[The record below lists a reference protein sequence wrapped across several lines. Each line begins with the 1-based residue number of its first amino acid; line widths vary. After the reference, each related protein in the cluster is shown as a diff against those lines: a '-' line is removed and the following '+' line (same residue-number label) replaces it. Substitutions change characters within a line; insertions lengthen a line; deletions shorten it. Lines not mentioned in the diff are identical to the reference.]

1 MIADRLEPQSSCS
14 SLAVMTRSFGMPPSA
29 EELAAIAEAA
39 MEAIPGALR
48 RHVQGIAILVEEFP
62 ESEVLDEMGIEDAFG
77 LLGLYQGV
85 AMDQQ
90 SVHAVRHD
98 LDRIYLYR
106 RPLLDAWADGTD
118 SLEDLIAN
126 TLIHEIGHHFG
137 LSDDDMERLE
147 ST

>member
-1 MIADRLEPQSSCS
+1 MRVFDL
-14 SLAVMTRSFGMPPSA
+14 PPSA
-29 EELAAIAEAA
+29 EEMAAIAEQA
-39 MEAIPGALR
+39 MLAIPKHLA
-48 RHVQGIAILVEEFP
+48 RHVRGLAILIEEFP
-62 ESEVLDEMGIEDAFG
+62 ETEVLEELGINDWFG

-85 AMDQQ
+85 SLDQQ
-90 SVHAVRHD
+90 SVGDVPGD

-106 RPLLDAWADGTD
+106 RPLLDAWAASED

-147 ST
+147 AD

>member
-1 MIADRLEPQSSCS
+1 
-14 SLAVMTRSFGMPPSA
+14 MTRSFGLPPSPD
-29 EELAAIAEAA
+29 EMVAIAEKALA
-39 MEAIPGALR
+39 DIPEGLR
-48 RHVQGIAILVEEFP
+48 RYIQGVAILVEEFA
-62 ESEVLDEMGIEDAFG
+62 EEEVLDVMGIQDAFE

-90 SVHAVRHD
+90 SVGAVRED

-106 RPLLDAWADGTD
+106 RPLLDAWADGED

-137 LSDDDMERLE
+137 LDDDDMERLE
-147 ST
+147 SE